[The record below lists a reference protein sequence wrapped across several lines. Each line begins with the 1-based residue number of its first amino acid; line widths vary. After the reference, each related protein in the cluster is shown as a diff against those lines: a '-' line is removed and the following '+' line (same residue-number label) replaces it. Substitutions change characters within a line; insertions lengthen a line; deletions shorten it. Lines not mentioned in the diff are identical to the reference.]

1 MPYLHIDL
9 AKTYASET
17 KRELAT
23 RLCHRYADV
32 MQTQLWRPNVG
43 IAELGEDN
51 LFHLGADGLESIT
64 MVLVEI
70 RRGRSLDQRLELGR
84 RIVDICGEVLGVP
97 KRTVLVEFT
106 VHSGD
111 EMLRDG
117 EWPATGPRRKRP
129 RKGRRRSYSLRKA
142 TETNVLP
149 RGGYR

>member
-1 MPYLHIDL
+1 MPYLHLDL
-9 AKTYASET
+9 AKTYSSET
-17 KRELAT
+17 KQELAK
-23 RLCHRYADV
+23 RLCRLYSDV

-51 LFHLGADGLESIT
+51 LLHIGEDGLESIT

-84 RIVDICGEVLGVP
+84 RIVDICTEVLGVA

-111 EMLRDG
+111 EILRDG
-117 EWPATGPRRKRP
+117 EWTGDWTDAEASAGRP
-129 RKGRRRSYSLRKA
+129 DTAALTAQLS
-142 TETNVLP
+142 
-149 RGGYR
+149 

>member
-1 MPYLHIDL
+1 MPYLRLDL
-9 AKTYASET
+9 AKTYSSET

-23 RLCHRYADV
+23 LLCRHYADV

-51 LFHLGADGLESIT
+51 LFHIGKDGLESIT

-84 RIVDICGEVLGVP
+84 RIVDICTEVLGVP

-111 EMLRDG
+111 EILRDG
-117 EWPATGPRRKRP
+117 EWTGDWTDAEASA
-129 RKGRRRSYSLRKA
+129 GRLDA
-142 TETNVLP
+142 AAWTAQLT
-149 RGGYR
+149 

>member
-1 MPYLHIDL
+1 MPYLHLDL
-9 AKTYASET
+9 AKTYPPGT

-23 RLCHRYADV
+23 RLCHLYADV

-51 LFHLGADGLESIT
+51 LFHLAEDGLGSIT

-70 RRGRSLDQRLELGR
+70 RRGRSLDRRLELGR
-84 RIVDICGEVLGVP
+84 RIVDICAEVLGIP

-106 VHSGD
+106 VHTGE

-117 EWPATGPRRKRP
+117 EWAGDWTAAEASSLPSDTD
-129 RKGRRRSYSLRKA
+129 RRS
-142 TETNVLP
+142 
-149 RGGYR
+149 